1 VLPRPEQ
8 SDWVKKKISSCES
21 YEQLQL
27 IQIAERGPDFWSNT
41 QFSRR
46 VHSGSQTGEDC
57 RSRQSARL
65 TLAEEKVE
73 AFNAITLDM
82 HPTDQW
88 SHDTIIID
96 IVPQGKRHVEWPG
109 SSQ

>member
-1 VLPRPEQ
+1 
-8 SDWVKKKISSCES
+8 
-21 YEQLQL
+21 
-27 IQIAERGPDFWSNT
+27 
-41 QFSRR
+41 
-46 VHSGSQTGEDC
+46 
-57 RSRQSARL
+57 
-65 TLAEEKVE
+65 VE